1 MASALKLPPKYGEGH
16 WFSAGAAPCHRRG
29 LWVAGLRVLWPGVV
43 GWMRLRAQGGGC
55 GIPCVRLLGLFLV
68 GILPRRR
75 VDVLPSGL
83 ELRSSDLGPALL
95 ADA

>member
-1 MASALKLPPKYGEGH
+1 METPPRYGRGRG
-16 WFSAGAAPCHRRG
+16 FSAGTAPWRRRG

-43 GWMRLRAQGGGC
+43 GRMRFRAQGGGC
-55 GIPCVRLLGLFLV
+55 GIPCVRRLGLFLV

-75 VDVLPSGL
+75 GDVLPSGL